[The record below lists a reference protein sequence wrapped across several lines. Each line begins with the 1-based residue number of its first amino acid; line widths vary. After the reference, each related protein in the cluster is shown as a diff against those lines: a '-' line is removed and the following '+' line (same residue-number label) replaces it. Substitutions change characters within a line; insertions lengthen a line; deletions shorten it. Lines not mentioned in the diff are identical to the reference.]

1 MAFSVNCEVQSTLDL
16 DVRMHAFRYYSP
28 YCPQENIILVYE
40 WAERGQWIGT
50 AGFALQSIVLDMLL
64 FYLQLCYEA
73 LILIKKQRRLEA

>member
-1 MAFSVNCEVQSTLDL
+1 MAFSINCEVQSTLDL
-16 DVRMHAFRYYSP
+16 DVSKCMHMYYSP
-28 YCPQENIILVYE
+28 YHPQANIILVYE

-50 AGFALQSIVLDMLL
+50 AGFALQSTVLDMLL